1 METLSALRIVGLLPS
16 LFSLGFMAFAFVLA
30 SDRLDVPVVAFL
42 LVALAVVLALVVATG
57 LRRTKG
63 TERIA
68 LLVAGSTLLFAALY
82 VRPLDTLALYALLL
96 LLVLAGQFSVLG
108 VLTRPLSE
116 KRLTRAEASEA
127 RRTLLAALLRLSVV
141 LLAAFFLSALLWN
154 VVVALSLGATSDLS
168 AFLLAALLILLITLL
183 FALRESPASA

>member
-168 AFLLAALLILLITLL
+168 AFLLAALLILFITLL

>member
-1 METLSALRIVGLLPS
+1 MATLPSLRIVGLLPS
-16 LFSLGFMAFAFVLA
+16 LFSLGFLAVAFVLA
-30 SDRLDVPVVAFL
+30 SDRLDPPVVVFL
-42 LVALAVVLALVVATG
+42 LVALAVVFALVAATG

-68 LLVAGSTLLFAALY
+68 LLVAGSTLLFVALY
-82 VRPLDTLALYALLL
+82 VRPLDTLSLYAILLL
-96 LLVLAGQFSVLG
+96 VVLAGQFSALG
-108 VLTRPLSE
+108 ALTRPLGE

-127 RRTLLAALLRLSVV
+127 RRTLLAAVLRLSVI

-154 VVVALSLGATSDLS
+154 AVVALSLGVTSDLS

-183 FALRESPASA
+183 FGLQESPASA